1 MVQSFEKE
9 FMEDNP
15 HYAFLVGYMRKALE
29 KEEVEWGDMTTLAL
43 RRICDCICES
53 VSGNTAHTYLAV
65 FKAFLAHYVDEGFIP
80 CKNPNKELKAKK
92 LPSQHIALTE
102 EEVMRLD
109 AYRPWSQTEQDT
121 IILFMRGCLTGARC
135 SDAEPMTMDNI
146 VDGSLVY
153 VSQKTKTEVSQPV
166 HRLLPKYLKMQPAKK
181 HLQASL
187 NRTIQRICK
196 KIGMTDEV
204 RLFVGGKMQ
213 KGPRWQFVSMHTS
226 RRTFCTNLA
235 LRGVPV
241 EVISKLA
248 GHSNSILTSST
259 YIVVDTKRLN
269 DDAMAFYNG
278 E

>member
-9 FMEDNP
+9 FMESNP
-15 HYAFLVGYMRKALE
+15 RYAFMVEYMREAVE
-29 KEEVEWGDMTTLAL
+29 KDEVEWGDLTTLAM
-43 RRICDCICES
+43 RRISERICEA
-53 VSGNTAHTYLAV
+53 VSGNTACTYLAV

-102 EEVMRLD
+102 ADVMKLD
-109 AYRPWSQTEQDT
+109 AYKPWSQTEQDT

-135 SDAEPMTMDNI
+135 SDAERMTMDNI

-196 KIGMTDEV
+196 NIGMTDEV
-204 RLFVGGKMQ
+204 KLFVGGRMQ
-213 KGPRWQFVSMHTS
+213 QGPRWKFVSMHTS
-226 RRTFCTNLA
+226 RRTFCSCLA
-235 LRGVPV
+235 VRDVPV
-241 EVISKLA
+241 SVISKLA
-248 GHSNSILTSST
+248 GHTTTNMTDR
-259 YIVVDTKRLN
+259 YICVNTRKPGDE
-269 DDAMAFYNG
+269 AMSFYNG

>member
-15 HYAFLVGYMRKALE
+15 RYAFMVKYMRKALE
-29 KEEVEWGDMTTLAL
+29 KEEVEWGDLTSLAL
-43 RRICDCICES
+43 RRISEYISDS
-53 VSGNTAHTYLAV
+53 VSGNTAHTYIAV
-65 FKAFLAHYVDEGFIP
+65 FKAFLSHYVDEGIVP

-102 EEVMRLD
+102 DEVMRLD
-109 AYRPWSQTEQDT
+109 AYKPWSQTEQDT

-135 SDAEPMTMDNI
+135 SDAERMTMDNI

-153 VSQKTKTEVSQPV
+153 VSQKTKTEVVQPV
-166 HRLLPKYLKMQPAKK
+166 HRLLPKYLEMQPAKK

-196 KIGMTDEV
+196 NIGMTDEV
-204 RLFVGGKMQ
+204 RLFVGGRMQ
-213 KGPRWQFVSMHTS
+213 SGPRWQFVSMHTS

-269 DDAMAFYNG
+269 DDAMAFYNAV
-278 E
+278 

>member
-9 FMEDNP
+9 FMESNP
-15 HYAFLVGYMRKALE
+15 HYAFMVEYMREAIE
-29 KEEVEWGDMTTLAL
+29 KDEVEWGDLTTLAM
-43 RRICDCICES
+43 RRISERICES
-53 VSGNTAHTYLAV
+53 VSGNTACTYLAV
-65 FKAFLAHYVDEGFIP
+65 LKAFLAHYVDEGFIP

-102 EEVMRLD
+102 TDVMKLD

-135 SDAEPMTMDNI
+135 SDAERMTMDNI

-196 KIGMTDEV
+196 NIGMTDEV
-204 RLFVGGKMQ
+204 KLFVGGRMQ

-235 LRGVPV
+235 LRGAPV
-241 EVISKLA
+241 EVIAKLA
-248 GHSNSILTSST
+248 GHRNSIITSST
-259 YIVVDTKRLN
+259 YIVVDTKRLDN
-269 DDAMAFYNG
+269 ATMAFYN